1 MAIYRGT
8 GGTGDSTTD
17 ATIQEVT
24 QQAVNAQDSADAAA
38 LSASAAAS
46 SISDLKDLTT
56 STTTLPEG
64 SQATSSYDDQTGVL
78 SLGLPTGD
86 TGPQGIQGIQG
97 DTGPQ
102 GIQGIQGPAGAD
114 SDMLAA
120 NNLSELTNF
129 ATARSNLGLV
139 IGTDVEAFFSKSTG
153 FNKNLGTT
161 SGTVSEGDHNHTGVY
176 EPADATIV
184 KDADIGVTV
193 LAPNGD
199 GSNLTGIDALPTQTG
214 NNGKF
219 LTTDGANADWVDV
232 DALPSQTGNSGK
244 VLTTD
249 GSVASWSDAD
259 PSEVSLH
266 SFEYTATAG
275 QTLFSGVDNDGNTLS
290 YVAGNERVYLNGV
303 QLSTSDYTTT
313 SSTSLTLL
321 VGASLSDEVIIL
333 AFESFT
339 LADHYTKAEVDAKMG
354 AVKFNVYEYT
364 ATAGQ
369 TTFSGVDSNN
379 ETLAYTVGMA
389 EVSYGGFD
397 LPTADY
403 TATNGT
409 SIVLADGA
417 EAGKIVRV
425 VAFTTFQVADTVSA
439 SAGGTFIGNVNFSN
453 GVDVTGTVTADGITS
468 SNSLVIDNGQ
478 ADGADIQL
486 ASTGYHSWFRDNYN
500 GELRDFNN
508 GKVFHRIAPNGD
520 ISFYEDTGTTPK
532 FFWDASAEKLGIG
545 TSSPDTKLHV
555 KGVITAGDNSAT
567 SGSTLLESNYADSSN
582 DNPNVL
588 GTHHSSSRWSMGYG
602 VRPKSGAGGYVS
614 SVDNSNWTRGVL
626 EVGNTLSFKNGV
638 AQTTTVGNDVT
649 LTDRFNIDS
658 AGRVTMPYQ
667 PAFTAYYGGGN
678 TVVSGN
684 LVPPNTSVN
693 TGSHYST
700 STGRFT
706 APVAGVYQFTVST
719 LGWSSYGNGRSGF
732 KVNGGYSPN
741 FNCYQYARADDSSA
755 TSTYV
760 VYLGVGD
767 YAQAWSQAGCYSA
780 YFHFSGHLI
789 G

>member
-409 SIVLADGA
+409 SIVLDDGA

-425 VAFTTFQVADTVSA
+425 VAFESFTVADTVSA
-439 SAGGTFIGNVNFSN
+439 SAGGTFG
-453 GVDVTGTVTADGITS
+453 GDVDVTGTVTADGLTVSGGTADFLATLANSTASGNGLKINAGDNSGDRILQLSDKNGSEKMRVTS
-468 SNSLVIDNGQ
+468 GGRV
-478 ADGADIQL
+478 
-486 ASTGYHSWFRDNYN
+486 
-500 GELRDFNN
+500 
-508 GKVFHRIAPNGD
+508 
-520 ISFYEDTGTTPK
+520 
-532 FFWDASAEKLGIG
+532 GIG
-545 TSSPDTKLHV
+545 TSSPAQNLHISASTDTRIALENTSNRRYDLIS
-555 KGVITAGDNSAT
+555 GDSGEFRIWDTAVG
-567 SGSTLLESNYADSSN
+567 ERMRIDSSG
-582 DNPNVL
+582 NVGIGTSSPTSPLSL
-588 GTHHSSSRWSMGYG
+588 GSVTSTNSTFEQRTTKTTFAITPSNAS
-602 VRPKSGAGGYVS
+602 AGG
-614 SVDNSNWTRGVL
+614 VDIGV
-626 EVGNTLSFKNGV
+626 GWV
-638 AQTTTVGNDVT
+638 AGGQGPMKFSTGGTER
-649 LTDRFNIDS
+649 LRIDS

-678 TVVSGN
+678 TAVSGN
-684 LVPPNTSVN
+684 LVPSSASVN

-719 LGWSSYGNGRSGF
+719 LGWNSYSSGRSGF
-732 KVNGGYSPN
+732 KVNGGYSPD